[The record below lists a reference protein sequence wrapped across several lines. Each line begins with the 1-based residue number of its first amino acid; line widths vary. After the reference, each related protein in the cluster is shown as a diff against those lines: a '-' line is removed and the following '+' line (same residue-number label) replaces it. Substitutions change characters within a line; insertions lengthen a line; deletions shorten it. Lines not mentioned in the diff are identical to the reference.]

1 VIAEQKTWGGQ
12 IPILQDHAYQL
23 LSLAND
29 IVSTRIEP
37 HDTTDLLGVMI
48 DMFTQKLIDHLKSIR
63 ILVDAGQYQDA
74 TIIARSSYES
84 MGLLLWSAHGPTGNP
99 RESRPLQWFAYE
111 YIDRYHQMERYH
123 QLGMEPNPET
133 EKTIRQ
139 GVQEFA
145 DLFLTNDASRAIRQG
160 KAPKKRLFKDRIKFG
175 NVIDELKE
183 KGLIDPEAHQR
194 YAMLSQ
200 WPHGTSQ
207 GMGMVFCNDGKRVS
221 LDTDTCKS
229 LGADA
234 IIIGIRS
241 LGDTALLFND
251 HFRLDFRDKLMESHK
266 SFSDYLQ
273 NAKVWGLF

>member
-1 VIAEQKTWGGQ
+1 
-12 IPILQDHAYQL
+12 
-23 LSLAND
+23 
-29 IVSTRIEP
+29 
-37 HDTTDLLGVMI
+37 
-48 DMFTQKLIDHLKSIR
+48 
-63 ILVDAGQYQDA
+63 
-74 TIIARSSYES
+74 
-84 MGLLLWSAHGPTGNP
+84 
-99 RESRPLQWFAYE
+99 
-111 YIDRYHQMERYH
+111 MEA
-123 QLGMEPNPET
+123 NPET

-160 KAPKKRLFKDRIKFG
+160 KGPKRLFKDRTKFG

-221 LDTDTCKS
+221 MDTDTCKS

-251 HFRLDFRDKLMESHK
+251 HFRMDFRDKLMESHK

-273 NAKVWGLF
+273 NARGWGCSKDEIGQVPVPCICLRGIGPYTHRPLFQLALLCHPARPQAPGLPEDSPACMRAPARAQAAMRAS

>member
-1 VIAEQKTWGGQ
+1 MVAEQKTWGGQ
-12 IPILQDHAYQL
+12 IPILQDHASQL

-37 HDTTDLLGVMI
+37 YDATDLLGVMI
-48 DMFTQKLIDHLKSIR
+48 YIFAQKLIDHLKSIC
-63 ILVDAGQYQDA
+63 ILADAGQYQDA
-74 TIIARSSYES
+74 TIIARSSYEN
-84 MGLLLWSAHGPTGNP
+84 MGLLLWSAHCPTGNP

-123 QLGMEPNPET
+123 RLGIEPNPET
-133 EKTIRQ
+133 ERAIRR
-139 GVQEFA
+139 GVQEYA
-145 DLFLTNDASRAIRQG
+145 DLFLTKDASNDIRRG
-160 KAPKKRLFKDRIKFG
+160 EVPKKRLFRDRTKFG
-175 NVIDELKE
+175 NIVDELKE

-207 GMGMVFCNDGKRVS
+207 GMGIVFRNDGKRIS
-221 LDTDTCKS
+221 LDKDTCKS

-251 HFRLDFRDKLMESHK
+251 HFGLDFRDKLKEHHK
-266 SFSDYLQ
+266 SFSEYLQ
-273 NAKVWGLF
+273 NIRSWGLL